1 MHAMPSSQDLH
12 VASDAQLQR
21 HDLMIELY
29 RLDQASVAARRQER
43 NDDVARIDRAR
54 QRLADVL
61 GRLPA

>member
-1 MHAMPSSQDLH
+1 MHAMPAHDVT

-29 RLDQASVAARRQER
+29 RLDQAALAARRQER
-43 NDDVARIDRAR
+43 NEDIARIERAR
-54 QRLADVL
+54 QRLTDVL

>member
-29 RLDQASVAARRQER
+29 RLDQAALVARRQER
-43 NDDVARIDRAR
+43 NEDIARIERAR
-54 QRLADVL
+54 QRLTDVL